1 LAKTESESAM
11 RIDSHH
17 HVWDLSVREQGW
29 MVGEALNPIKKNF
42 SINDLR
48 QAITGCG
55 IDKTVVVQTVTNYDE
70 TPELLELA
78 ETDDL
83 VAGVVGFL
91 KIDADDAITY
101 LDSYQPLRGF
111 KYLVGI
117 RDIAHDYEDV
127 KYLSKPQ
134 VVKNVQELG
143 RRGLVY
149 DLLTKTPHMRA
160 AIDLVKACPNT
171 KFVLDHI
178 SKPYIAKADMQP
190 WADQITELASFEN
203 VVVKVSGLFTEADWK
218 NWKKEDFWP
227 YLEHITKSFTPNRM
241 MFGSDWPVCLLA
253 ATYKQSI
260 DLVEEF
266 TSKFSESEK
275 NAFWAGTAN
284 KAYGLNLI

>member
-1 LAKTESESAM
+1 M

-78 ETDDL
+78 DTDDL

-91 KIDADDAITY
+91 KIDAEDAISH
-101 LDSYQPLRGF
+101 LDSYQSLRGF
-111 KYLVGI
+111 EYLVGI

-143 RRGLVY
+143 KRGLVY
-149 DLLTKTPHMRA
+149 DLLTKSPHMRA

-218 NWKKEDFWP
+218 NWKKEDFCP

-275 NAFWAGTAN
+275 NFFWAGTAN

>member
-1 LAKTESESAM
+1 M

-29 MVGEALNPIKKNF
+29 MVGEALNPIKRNF

-78 ETDDL
+78 DTDDL

-91 KIDADDAITY
+91 KIDAEDAIAH
-101 LDSYQPLRGF
+101 LDSYQSLRGF

-134 VVKNVQELG
+134 VIKNVQELG
-143 RRGLVY
+143 KRGLVY

-160 AIDLVKACPNT
+160 AIDLVKTCPNT

-227 YLEHITKSFTPNRM
+227 YLDHITQSFTPNRM

-275 NAFWAGTAN
+275 NAFWAATAN
-284 KAYGLNLI
+284 TAYGLNLI

>member
-1 LAKTESESAM
+1 M

-55 IDKTVVVQTVTNYDE
+55 IEKTVVVQTVTNYDE

-78 ETDDL
+78 EDDDL

-91 KIDADDAITY
+91 KIDSADAISY
-101 LDSYQPLRGF
+101 LDKYESMRGF
-111 KYLVGI
+111 KNLVGI
-117 RDIAHDYEDV
+117 RDIAHDYEDTS
-127 KYLSKPQ
+127 YLSKPE

-149 DLLTKTPHMRA
+149 DLLTKTPHMQA
-160 AIDLVKACPNT
+160 AIDLVKQSPNT
-171 KFVLDHI
+171 QFVLDHI
-178 SKPYIAKADMQP
+178 SKPYIAKGEMQP
-190 WADQITELASFEN
+190 WADKLSELASFEN
-203 VVVKVSGLFTEADWK
+203 VVIKVSGMFTEADWK
-218 NWKKEDFWP
+218 NWKAADFWP
-227 YLEHITKSFTPNRM
+227 DLEHVTKVFTPSRM

-260 DLVEEF
+260 DLMEEF
-266 TSKFSESEK
+266 TKSFSPTEQK
-275 NAFWAGTAN
+275 DFWAATAN
-284 KAYGLNLI
+284 RAYKLQLF

>member
-1 LAKTESESAM
+1 M

-29 MVGEALNPIKKNF
+29 MIGEAINPVRRNF

-78 ETDDL
+78 DTDDL

-91 KIDADDAITY
+91 KIDADDAIAH
-101 LDSYQPLRGF
+101 LDSYQSLRGF

-134 VVKNVQELG
+134 VIQNVRELG
-143 RRGLVY
+143 KRGLVY

-190 WADQITELASFEN
+190 WVDQITELASFEN

-266 TSKFSESEK
+266 TSKFSENEK

-284 KAYGLNLI
+284 KVYGLNLI

>member
-1 LAKTESESAM
+1 M

-48 QAITGCG
+48 TTISECG

-78 ETDDL
+78 DTDDL

-91 KIDADDAITY
+91 KIDSEDAISY
-101 LDSYQPLRGF
+101 LDKYESMRGY

-134 VVKNVQELG
+134 VIKNVQELG
-143 RRGLVY
+143 KRGLAY

-160 AIDLVKACPNT
+160 AIDLVKACPDT
-171 KFVLDHI
+171 QFVLDHI
-178 SKPYIAKADMQP
+178 SKPYIAKGEMQP
-190 WADQITELASFEN
+190 WADQLAELARFEN
-203 VVVKVSGLFTEADWK
+203 VVVKVSGLFTEADWQ
-218 NWKKEDFWP
+218 NWKQADFWP
-227 YLEHITKSFTPNRM
+227 YLEQITNSFTPARI

-253 ATYKQSI
+253 ATYRQTV

-266 TSKFSESEK
+266 TKSFSDAEK
-275 NAFWAGTAN
+275 NNFWAGTAN
-284 KAYGLNLI
+284 RAYGLNLI

>member
-1 LAKTESESAM
+1 M

-78 ETDDL
+78 DTDDL

-91 KIDADDAITY
+91 KIDAEDAIAY

-134 VVKNVQELG
+134 VIKNVQELG
-143 RRGLVY
+143 KRGLVY

-266 TSKFSESEK
+266 ISKFSESEK

>member
-1 LAKTESESAM
+1 M

-55 IDKTVVVQTVTNYDE
+55 IEKTVVVQTVINYDE

-78 ETDDL
+78 ENDDL

-91 KIDADDAITY
+91 KIDSSDAISY
-101 LDSYQPLRGF
+101 LDKYESMRGF
-111 KYLVGI
+111 KHLVGI
-117 RDIAHDYEDV
+117 RDIAHDYEDIG
-127 KYLSKPQ
+127 YLAKPE

-149 DLLTKTPHMRA
+149 DLLTKTPHMQA
-160 AIDLVKACPNT
+160 AIDLVKQSPNT
-171 KFVLDHI
+171 QFVLDHI
-178 SKPYIAKADMQP
+178 SKPYMAKGEMQP
-190 WADQITELASFEN
+190 WADKLRELAGFEN
-203 VVVKVSGLFTEADWK
+203 VVIKVSGLFTEADWK
-218 NWKKEDFWP
+218 SWKAADFWP
-227 YLEHITKSFTPNRM
+227 YLEHVTKVFTPSRM

-253 ATYKQSI
+253 ATYRQSI
-260 DLVEEF
+260 DLMEQF
-266 TSKFSESEK
+266 IKSFSISEQK
-275 NAFWAGTAN
+275 EFWAGTAN
-284 KAYGLNLI
+284 RAYNLKLF

>member
-1 LAKTESESAM
+1 M

-55 IDKTVVVQTVTNYDE
+55 IEKTVVVQTVTNYDE

-78 ETDDL
+78 EDDDL

-91 KIDADDAITY
+91 KIDSADAISY
-101 LDSYQPLRGF
+101 LDKYESMRGF
-111 KYLVGI
+111 KNLVGI
-117 RDIAHDYEDV
+117 RDIAHDYEDIG
-127 KYLSKPQ
+127 YLAKPE

-149 DLLTKTPHMRA
+149 DLLTKTPHMQA
-160 AIDLVKACPNT
+160 AIDLVKQSPNT
-171 KFVLDHI
+171 QFVLDHI
-178 SKPYIAKADMQP
+178 SKPYMAKGEMQP
-190 WADQITELASFEN
+190 WADKLRELASFEN
-203 VVVKVSGLFTEADWK
+203 VVIKVSGLFTEADWK
-218 NWKKEDFWP
+218 NWKAADFWP
-227 YLEHITKSFTPNRM
+227 YLEHVTKVFTPSRM

-253 ATYKQSI
+253 ATYRQSI
-260 DLVEEF
+260 DLMEQF
-266 TSKFSESEK
+266 TKSFSPTEQK
-275 NAFWAGTAN
+275 DFWAGTAN
-284 KAYGLNLI
+284 RAYNLKLF

>member
-1 LAKTESESAM
+1 M

-78 ETDDL
+78 DTDDL

-91 KIDADDAITY
+91 KIDAEDAISH
-101 LDSYQPLRGF
+101 LDSYQSLRGF
-111 KYLVGI
+111 EYLVGI

-143 RRGLVY
+143 KRGLVY
-149 DLLTKTPHMRA
+149 DLLTKSPHMRA

>member
-1 LAKTESESAM
+1 MAKTESESAM

-78 ETDDL
+78 DTDDL

-91 KIDADDAITY
+91 KIDADDAITH
-101 LDSYQPLRGF
+101 LDSYQSLRGF

-178 SKPYIAKADMQP
+178 SKPYIAKADIQP

>member
-1 LAKTESESAM
+1 MAM

-29 MVGEALNPIKKNF
+29 MIGEAINPVRRNF

-78 ETDDL
+78 DTDDL
-83 VAGVVGFL
+83 VEGVVGFL
-91 KIDADDAITY
+91 KIDADDAITH

-111 KYLVGI
+111 NYLVGI

>member
-1 LAKTESESAM
+1 M

-29 MVGEALNPIKKNF
+29 MVGDALNPIKKNF

-48 QAITGCG
+48 TTISECG

-78 ETDDL
+78 DTDDL

-91 KIDADDAITY
+91 KIDSDDAISY
-101 LDSYQPLRGF
+101 LDNYESMRGY

-134 VVKNVQELG
+134 VIKNVQELG
-143 RRGLVY
+143 KRGLVY

-160 AIDLVKACPNT
+160 AIDLVKACPDT
-171 KFVLDHI
+171 QFVLDHI
-178 SKPYIAKADMQP
+178 SKPYIAKGEMQP
-190 WADQITELASFEN
+190 WADQLAELANYEN
-203 VVVKVSGLFTEADWK
+203 VVVKVSGLFTEADWQ
-218 NWKKEDFWP
+218 NWKQADFWP
-227 YLEHITKSFTPNRM
+227 YLEHITNTFTPARM

-253 ATYKQSI
+253 ATYRQSV

-266 TSKFSESEK
+266 MKSFSDAEK
-275 NAFWAGTAN
+275 NNFWAGTAN
-284 KAYGLNLI
+284 RAYGLNLI

>member
-1 LAKTESESAM
+1 M

-78 ETDDL
+78 DTDDL

-91 KIDADDAITY
+91 KIDAEDAISH
-101 LDSYQPLRGF
+101 LDSYQSLRGF
-111 KYLVGI
+111 EYLVGI

-143 RRGLVY
+143 KRGLVY

>member
-1 LAKTESESAM
+1 M

-78 ETDDL
+78 DSDEL

-91 KIDADDAITY
+91 KIDAEDAIAH
-101 LDSYQPLRGF
+101 LDSYQSLRGF

-134 VVKNVQELG
+134 VIKNVQELG
-143 RRGLVY
+143 KRGLVY

-178 SKPYIAKADMQP
+178 SKPYIAKGEMQP

-260 DLVEEF
+260 DLVQDF
-266 TSKFSESEK
+266 TSKFSDSEK

>member
-1 LAKTESESAM
+1 M

-29 MVGEALNPIKKNF
+29 MVGEALNPIKRNF

-78 ETDDL
+78 DTDDL

-91 KIDADDAITY
+91 KIDAEDAISH
-101 LDSYQPLRGF
+101 LDSYQSLRGF
-111 KYLVGI
+111 EYLVGI

-134 VVKNVQELG
+134 VIKNVQELG
-143 RRGLVY
+143 KRGLVY

-275 NAFWAGTAN
+275 NFFWAGTAN

>member
-1 LAKTESESAM
+1 M

-17 HVWDLSVREQGW
+17 HVWDLSVREQSW
-29 MVGEALNPIKKNF
+29 MVGAALDPVRKNF

-78 ETDDL
+78 DADEL

-91 KIDADDAITY
+91 KIDAEDAIAH
-101 LDSYQPLRGF
+101 LDSYQSLRGF

-134 VVKNVQELG
+134 VIKNVKELG
-143 RRGLVY
+143 KRGLVY

>member
-1 LAKTESESAM
+1 M

-29 MVGEALNPIKKNF
+29 MVGDALNPIKKNF

-55 IDKTVVVQTVTNYDE
+55 IQKTVVVQTVTNYDE

-78 ETDDL
+78 DTDDL

-91 KIDADDAITY
+91 KIDASDAISY
-101 LDSYQPLRGF
+101 LDKYESMRGF
-111 KYLVGI
+111 KNLVGI

-134 VVKNVQELG
+134 VIKNVQELG
-143 RRGLVY
+143 KRGLVY
-149 DLLTKTPHMRA
+149 DLLTKTPHMQA

-178 SKPYIAKADMQP
+178 SKPYIAKGEMQP
-190 WADQITELASFEN
+190 WADQLAQLASFEN
-203 VVVKVSGLFTEADWK
+203 VDVKVSGMFTEADWK
-218 NWKKEDFWP
+218 NWKQRDFWP
-227 YLEHITKSFTPNRM
+227 YLEHITNSFTPARM

-253 ATYKQSI
+253 ATYRQSV
-260 DLVEEF
+260 DLMEEF
-266 TSKFSESEK
+266 TKSFSEAEK
-275 NAFWAGTAN
+275 NNFWAGTAN
-284 KAYGLNLI
+284 RAYGLNLI

>member
-1 LAKTESESAM
+1 M

-17 HVWDLSVREQGW
+17 HVWDLSVREQVW

-78 ETDDL
+78 DTDDL

-91 KIDADDAITY
+91 KIDAEDAISH
-101 LDSYQPLRGF
+101 LDSYQSLRGF
-111 KYLVGI
+111 EYLVGI

-134 VVKNVQELG
+134 VIKNVQELG
-143 RRGLVY
+143 KRGLVY

>member
-1 LAKTESESAM
+1 M

-29 MVGEALNPIKKNF
+29 MVGDALNPIKKNF

-48 QAITGCG
+48 QAVTGCG
-55 IDKTVVVQTVTNYDE
+55 IEKTVVVQTVTNYDE

-91 KIDADDAITY
+91 KIDAVDAISY
-101 LDSYQPLRGF
+101 LDKYESMRGF
-111 KYLVGI
+111 NNLVGI

-134 VVKNVQELG
+134 VIKNVQELG

-149 DLLTKTPHMRA
+149 DLLTKTPHMQA

-178 SKPYIAKADMQP
+178 SKPYIAKGEMQP
-190 WADQITELASFEN
+190 WADQLVQLASFEN
-203 VVVKVSGLFTEADWK
+203 VDVKVSGMFTEADWK
-218 NWKKEDFWP
+218 NWKQTNFWP
-227 YLEHITKSFTPNRM
+227 YLEHITNSFTPARM

-253 ATYKQSI
+253 ATYRQSI
-260 DLVEEF
+260 DLMEEF
-266 TSKFSESEK
+266 TTSFSEAEK
-275 NAFWAGTAN
+275 NNFWAGTAN
-284 KAYGLNLI
+284 RAYGLDLV

>member
-1 LAKTESESAM
+1 MAKTESESAM

-78 ETDDL
+78 DTDDL

-91 KIDADDAITY
+91 KIDADDAITH
-101 LDSYQPLRGF
+101 LDSYQSLRGF

-127 KYLSKPQ
+127 KYLSKSQ

>member
-1 LAKTESESAM
+1 M

-29 MVGEALNPIKKNF
+29 MVGDALNPIKKNF

-55 IDKTVVVQTVTNYDE
+55 IQKTVVVQTVTNYDE

-91 KIDADDAITY
+91 KIDAVDAISY
-101 LDSYQPLRGF
+101 LDKYESMRGF
-111 KYLVGI
+111 NNLVGI

-134 VVKNVQELG
+134 VIKNVQELG

-149 DLLTKTPHMRA
+149 DLLTKTPHMQA

-178 SKPYIAKADMQP
+178 SKPYIAKGEMQP
-190 WADQITELASFEN
+190 WADQLVQLASFEN
-203 VVVKVSGLFTEADWK
+203 VDVKVSGMFTEADWK
-218 NWKKEDFWP
+218 NWKQTNFWP
-227 YLEHITKSFTPNRM
+227 YLEHITNSFTPARM

-253 ATYKQSI
+253 ATYRQSV
-260 DLVEEF
+260 DLMEEF
-266 TSKFSESEK
+266 TKSFSEAEK
-275 NAFWAGTAN
+275 NNFWAGTAN
-284 KAYGLNLI
+284 RAYGLDLI

>member
-1 LAKTESESAM
+1 M

-29 MVGEALNPIKKNF
+29 MVGDALNPIKRNF

-48 QAITGCG
+48 EAITGCG
-55 IDKTVVVQTVTNYDE
+55 IEKTVVVQTVTNYDE

-91 KIDADDAITY
+91 KIDSPNAISY
-101 LDSYQPLRGF
+101 LDKYESMRGF

-134 VVKNVQELG
+134 VIKNVQELG
-143 RRGLVY
+143 KRGLVY

-160 AIDLVKACPNT
+160 AIDLVKACPQT
-171 KFVLDHI
+171 QFVLDHI
-178 SKPYIAKADMQP
+178 SKPYIAKGEMQP
-190 WADQITELASFEN
+190 WADQLAELASFEN
-203 VVVKVSGLFTEADWK
+203 VVVKVSGLFTEADWQ
-218 NWKKEDFWP
+218 NWKQADFWP
-227 YLEHITKSFTPNRM
+227 YLEQITDSFTPARM

-253 ATYKQSI
+253 ATYRQSV
-260 DLVEEF
+260 DLLEEF
-266 TSKFSESEK
+266 TKSFSDAEK
-275 NAFWAGTAN
+275 NDFWAGTAN
-284 KAYGLNLI
+284 RAYGLNLI

>member
-1 LAKTESESAM
+1 M

-78 ETDDL
+78 DTDDL

-91 KIDADDAITY
+91 KIDAEDAISH
-101 LDSYQPLRGF
+101 LDSYQSLRGF
-111 KYLVGI
+111 EYLVGI

-143 RRGLVY
+143 KRGLVY

-275 NAFWAGTAN
+275 NFFWAGTAN

>member
-1 LAKTESESAM
+1 M

-78 ETDDL
+78 DTDNL

-91 KIDADDAITY
+91 KIDAEDAISH
-101 LDSYQPLRGF
+101 LDSYQSLRGF

-134 VVKNVQELG
+134 VIKNVQELG
-143 RRGLVY
+143 KRGLVY

-178 SKPYIAKADMQP
+178 SKPYIAKADLQP

-227 YLEHITKSFTPNRM
+227 YLDHITKSFTPNRM

>member
-1 LAKTESESAM
+1 M

-78 ETDDL
+78 DTDNL

-91 KIDADDAITY
+91 KIDAEDAISH
-101 LDSYQPLRGF
+101 LDSYQSLRGF

-134 VVKNVQELG
+134 VIKNVQELG
-143 RRGLVY
+143 KRGLVY

-178 SKPYIAKADMQP
+178 SKPYIAKGDMQP

-253 ATYKQSI
+253 ATYRQSI

>member
-1 LAKTESESAM
+1 M

-78 ETDDL
+78 DTDDL

-91 KIDADDAITY
+91 KIDAEDAISH
-101 LDSYQPLRGF
+101 LDSYQSLRGF
-111 KYLVGI
+111 EYLVGI

-143 RRGLVY
+143 KRGLVY

-266 TSKFSESEK
+266 ISKFSESEK

>member
-1 LAKTESESAM
+1 M

-78 ETDDL
+78 DTDDL

-91 KIDADDAITY
+91 KIDAEDAISH
-101 LDSYQPLRGF
+101 LDSYQSLRGF
-111 KYLVGI
+111 EYLVGI

-143 RRGLVY
+143 KRGLVY
-149 DLLTKTPHMRA
+149 DLLTKSPHMRA

-275 NAFWAGTAN
+275 NFFWAGTAN

>member
-1 LAKTESESAM
+1 M

-42 SINDLR
+42 SIDDLR

-78 ETDDL
+78 DTDDL
-83 VAGVVGFL
+83 VVGVVGFL
-91 KIDADDAITY
+91 KIDAEDAISH
-101 LDSYQPLRGF
+101 LDSYQSLRGF

-134 VVKNVQELG
+134 VIKNVQELG
-143 RRGLVY
+143 KRGLVY

-178 SKPYIAKADMQP
+178 SKPYIAKGDMQP

>member
-1 LAKTESESAM
+1 M

-42 SINDLR
+42 SVNDLR
-48 QAITGCG
+48 TTISECG

-78 ETDDL
+78 DTDDL

-91 KIDADDAITY
+91 KIDSEDAISY
-101 LDSYQPLRGF
+101 LDKYESMRGY

-134 VVKNVQELG
+134 VIKNVQELG
-143 RRGLVY
+143 KRGLVY

-160 AIDLVKACPNT
+160 AIDLVKACPDT
-171 KFVLDHI
+171 QFVLDHI
-178 SKPYIAKADMQP
+178 SKPYIAKSEMQP
-190 WADQITELASFEN
+190 WADQIAELANYEN
-203 VVVKVSGLFTEADWK
+203 VVVKVSGLFTEADWQ
-218 NWKKEDFWP
+218 NWKQADFWP
-227 YLEHITKSFTPNRM
+227 YLKHITNTFTPARM

-253 ATYKQSI
+253 ATYRQTV

-266 TSKFSESEK
+266 TKSFSDAEK
-275 NAFWAGTAN
+275 NNFWAGTAN
-284 KAYGLNLI
+284 RAYGLNLI

>member
-1 LAKTESESAM
+1 
-11 RIDSHH
+11 
-17 HVWDLSVREQGW
+17 VREQGW

-55 IDKTVVVQTVTNYDE
+55 IDKTVVVQTVTNYEE

-91 KIDADDAITY
+91 KIDADDAITH
-101 LDSYQPLRGF
+101 LDSYQSLRGF

>member
-1 LAKTESESAM
+1 M

-78 ETDDL
+78 DTDDL

-91 KIDADDAITY
+91 KIDAEDAITH

-134 VVKNVQELG
+134 VIKNVQELG
-143 RRGLVY
+143 KRGLVY

-178 SKPYIAKADMQP
+178 SKPYIAKGDMQP

-275 NAFWAGTAN
+275 TAFWAGTAN

>member
-1 LAKTESESAM
+1 M

-78 ETDDL
+78 DTDDL

-91 KIDADDAITY
+91 KIDADDAIAH
-101 LDSYQPLRGF
+101 LDSYQSLRGF

-253 ATYKQSI
+253 ATYTQSI